1 MNNSDWMNA
10 SDVNFKHS
18 GITNNDDDALNSCD
32 PQNTDFN
39 CSVTDFLLFSL
50 GSQQMPLDHAILVT
64 IFFVGIFVT
73 GFIGNVIVC
82 IVIVN
87 HATMH
92 TATNYYLFS
101 LAVSD
106 LLFLLMGLP
115 YDLSLYWHQYPYS
128 LGLAFCR
135 IRAFV
140 SEASTYVSV
149 LTIVAFSMER
159 FLAICHPLHLY
170 TMSGLQRA
178 VRIIAA
184 LWIIS
189 FLSAVPF
196 GIFTK
201 IHYIDYPPS
210 SESLPDSAFCAML
223 DNPDQF
229 PLWEVSFA
237 VFFAIPML
245 IMLILYGRMG
255 LKIRSRTRHTA
266 ALGVQMP
273 VSNQG
278 ESRQSQSR
286 RAIIRM
292 LAAVV
297 ITFFV
302 CWAPFHAQR
311 LLYLYRD
318 KIETKSFK
326 ILNQWVF
333 AVSGWLYYVSCTINP
348 ILYNVMSHRYRIAF
362 RETLCSRKR
371 GYYSSAN
378 GFSRDQSSFRET
390 TVAAAGRDHNLNYEG
405 SQLVSQ
411 LHYDHAF
418 KILTNFIFITKISK
432 KIRTKSMLAS
442 NRSSRYKNNGRLNSS
457 TRWKENNNIKRN
469 DSVKSTDTNMSHVST
484 KESNV
489 IVVCIGTSFKT
500 KCLPPTNTTLITQTL
515 PLTIN
520 NLSSSPTVPGLKTT
534 FINSNNNKTMTNSK
548 LNHNLVG
555 SNGDFTRINCQN
567 NNVLEEEDEEEDK
580 GNVMF
585 DNSKCDLMSSV
596 LQDNGSSGVTTGHT
610 LRNGVHSSNDE
621 HSFDDENVSADIR
634 NTQTENLLIF
644 NKQSL
649 QTNQQQPNK
658 LIKSKNDF
666 TTETCI

>member
-1 MNNSDWMNA
+1 MNNSDWLNN
-10 SDVNFKHS
+10 SDVNFKLS
-18 GITNNDDDALNSCD
+18 DITNKDDGLNLCN
-32 PQNTDFN
+32 PHNTAFN
-39 CSVTDFLLFSL
+39 CSITDFLLFYL
-50 GSQQMPLDHAILVT
+50 GSKQMPLDHAILVT
-64 IFFVGIFVT
+64 ILFVGIFVT
-73 GFIGNVIVC
+73 GFLGNLIVC
-82 IVIVN
+82 VVIVN

-128 LGLAFCR
+128 LGLAFCK

-201 IHYIDYPPS
+201 IHYIDYPPTK
-210 SESLPDSAFCAML
+210 ESINDSAFCAML

-266 ALGVQMP
+266 ALGVQQG
-273 VSNQG
+273 SIHG
-278 ESRQSQSR
+278 ESKQTQSR

-311 LLYLYRD
+311 LLYLYGQN
-318 KIETKSFK
+318 IESFK
-326 ILNQWVF
+326 SLNQWVF

-405 SQLVSQ
+405 SQL
-411 LHYDHAF
+411 
-418 KILTNFIFITKISK
+418 
-432 KIRTKSMLAS
+432 IRTKSMLAS
-442 NRSSRYKNNGRLNSS
+442 NRYSRYKDHGRLNSS
-457 TRWKENNNIKRN
+457 IRWKENNNIKRN
-469 DSVKSTDTNMSHVST
+469 DSVKSTDTNTSHVST

-489 IVVCIGTSFKT
+489 IVVCIGNSFKT
-500 KCLPPTNTTLITQTL
+500 KCLTSSNTTSITPTL
-515 PLTIN
+515 PLSIN
-520 NLSSSPTVPGLKTT
+520 NPSSSPTTALTTT
-534 FINSNNNKTMTNSK
+534 FNNSNNNKTMTNSK

-555 SNGDFTRINCQN
+555 NNGDFTRNNCQI
-567 NNVLEEEDEEEDK
+567 NNVLEDVDEDEEKEDI
-580 GNVMF
+580 MF
-585 DNSKCDLMSSV
+585 EHSKCDLIPSV
-596 LQDNGSSGVTTGHT
+596 LLDDDDGASASEGTIEPQLINSLH
-610 LRNGVHSSNDE
+610 LSNDE
-621 HSFDDENVSADIR
+621 HSFHDDNVNDNNR
-634 NTQTENLLIF
+634 NPQNKSLLIF
-644 NKQSL
+644 NKQSTL

-658 LIKSKNDF
+658 LIKCRNDF
-666 TTETCI
+666 KTETCI